1 MTQTATLLPGTEV
14 VARGLRWEV
23 VTSEHF
29 GPQTM
34 YRLRGL
40 ENAVLGQEF
49 DVLSPFETPMAVQP
63 RSRRDWFPFVSEIT
77 PEIQPV
83 GRPRHICTLAFSEQ
97 SSSARRGKSGVVAQR
112 PRFIAVWESFF
123 THVGVS
129 SK

>member
-1 MTQTATLLPGTEV
+1 MPLTAPKRNAVNGKWSKKFRTVVEATAGFAFRMRMKVGDGPGTMSS
-14 VARGLRWEV
+14 A
-23 VTSEHF
+23 S
-29 GPQTM
+29 
-34 YRLRGL
+34 
-40 ENAVLGQEF
+40 A
-49 DVLSPFETPMAVQP
+49 FETPMAVQP
-63 RSRRDWFPFVSEIT
+63 RSRRGWFPFVSEIT